1 MSKALLFAGQVRPGG
16 QLHTELLEGVT
27 QLALAVGST
36 LGPRGRNVIIDRAGD
51 TPLVTKDG
59 QTVAQNIQLT
69 NPVYH
74 AAAKMVQAVAHATV
88 QEAGDGTTTAT
99 VLAHNLFKSGLELV
113 SGTAYT
119 LPGPDWLEALLGE
132 WIFRVLH
139 LRRPVQI
146 SPVLLQRSIALAV
159 EAVATWIKQ
168 VAVEPTEEQIA
179 QVATISTNGNTAI
192 GELLLKAVREVG
204 RDGLITLEDSNSQQ
218 TFLELRTGFQFA
230 SGFTSP
236 DFITER
242 NRGVAILENP
252 YIFITERVLT
262 QGMGTV
268 PTLHDLGPLLTFC
281 AGLSSDGK
289 TQIREPRPLLVV
301 ADDIQGDAAVT
312 LSVNH
317 LNKTIKVCAV
327 RAPAYGE
334 LRRAMLADLA
344 LVTGGV
350 VLKSDGGEVVSRWV
364 SEGKGLQTG
373 ARLGQA
379 TRAVVSNSRTIIE
392 GGINDPEDPE
402 LVSRFAASLVD
413 QAQAIQDPLA
423 REQMLQR
430 AGRLTGSVAV
440 IHVGAATEA
449 EARALR
455 DAVEDAVLAVR
466 AAVAEGIVPGGGLCL
481 FAAAQLLEN
490 SADDM
495 PADLALGAN
504 LVAQTLRA
512 PLRLIATNAGQNP
525 DEIVQQV
532 FRLAQLH
539 KGKLSHGYNAATGKF
554 EDMVAAGIVDP
565 AKVVRVALQKAA
577 SIAALMLTSS
587 CLVYFDP
594 DAARMPASLVQ
605 GQVNR

>member
-59 QTVAQNIQLT
+59 VTVARNIQLT
-69 NPVYH
+69 NPVHH
-74 AAAKMVQAVAHATV
+74 AAVKMVQAVARATV
-88 QEAGDGTTTAT
+88 EEAGDGTTTAT

-119 LPGPDWLEALLGE
+119 LPGPAWLGDRFP
-132 WIFRVLH
+132 WIARIPGV
-139 LRRPVQI
+139 RKPVSI

-168 VAVEPTEEQIA
+168 LAVAPTEEQIA

-317 LNKTIKVCAV
+317 LNKTIQVCAV

-481 FAAAQLLEN
+481 FVAAQLLEN
-490 SADDM
+490 SAEDM

-525 DEIVQQV
+525 DEIMQQV